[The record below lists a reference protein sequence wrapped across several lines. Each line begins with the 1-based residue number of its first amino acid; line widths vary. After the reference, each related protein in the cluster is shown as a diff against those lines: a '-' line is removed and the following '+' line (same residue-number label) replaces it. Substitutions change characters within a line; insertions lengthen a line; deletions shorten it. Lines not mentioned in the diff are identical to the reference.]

1 MLYGRDHSFST
12 YSEFSGEL
20 TFFPLISTRTCAYQ
34 GVRNV
39 SFSEN
44 FAYVLNEWSL
54 TDFVI
59 QALPW
64 VIAICDLWEISY
76 TRLSKFQT
84 LLELEVS
91 FECNKSAFISYWLVK
106 KCVNFLLVDQIRYVK
121 HHRLSLLENEHSP
134 NYIVKST
141 RYLDFHVQDKISMKT
156 SNLTV
161 YIPCLVEAW
170 AI

>member
-44 FAYVLNEWSL
+44 FAYVLNELSL

-91 FECNKSAFISYWLVK
+91 FECQK
-106 KCVNFLLVDQIRYVK
+106 KCVYFLLVGQKVR
-121 HHRLSLLENEHSP
+121 
-134 NYIVKST
+134 
-141 RYLDFHVQDKISMKT
+141 
-156 SNLTV
+156 
-161 YIPCLVEAW
+161 
-170 AI
+170 